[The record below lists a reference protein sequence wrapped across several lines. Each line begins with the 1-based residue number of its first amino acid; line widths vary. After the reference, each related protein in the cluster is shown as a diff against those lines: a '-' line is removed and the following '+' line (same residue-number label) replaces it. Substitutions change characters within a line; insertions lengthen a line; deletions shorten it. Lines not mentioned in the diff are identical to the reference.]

1 MQRILIVED
10 EQKTGRYLQQGL
22 VEEGYQADLFNNGR
36 DGLGAASKGQYD
48 LIILDVMLP
57 FLDGWQIISAL
68 RESGHEE
75 PVARVRTLLRRAR
88 SQAATVCTIA
98 DMTVDMVRRTVIRSG
113 KKIHLTGK
121 EYVLL
126 ELLLQ
131 RTGEVLPRSLI
142 SSLVWNMNFE
152 SDTNVI
158 DVAVRRLRSKID
170 DDFEPKL
177 IHTVRGVGYVL
188 EIREE

>member
-1 MQRILIVED
+1 
-10 EQKTGRYLQQGL
+10 
-22 VEEGYQADLFNNGR
+22 
-36 DGLGAASKGQYD
+36 
-48 LIILDVMLP
+48 
-57 FLDGWQIISAL
+57 
-68 RESGHEE
+68 
-75 PVARVRTLLRRAR
+75 
-88 SQAATVCTIA
+88 
-98 DMTVDMVRRTVIRSG
+98 RSG

-177 IHTVRGVGYVL
+177 IHTVRGAGYVL